1 MRKIWVNNIPIDGGK
16 PTTTSIVWTI
26 NPIVVYDY
34 WPPPFRALWYTI
46 DVDHIIKW
54 YVMSALTIYMC
65 EIITNIFTDTLWR
78 AASARPLRHNHA
90 SRIRVEQ
97 VIWKR
102 VPPTPTPPPPT
113 PPPHRNF
120 ENGTLRMSSTLFKKK
135 NSFYSGNCFVVYIQP
150 PYIPGPCF
158 N

>member
-34 WPPPFRALWYTI
+34 WPPPVRALWYTI

-54 YVMSALTIYMC
+54 YVMFALTIYMC
-65 EIITNIFTDTLWR
+65 EIIKHVKTSMLSNCWLVNCLCMRTAFD
-78 AASARPLRHNHA
+78 SKKNGM
-90 SRIRVEQ
+90 
-97 VIWKR
+97 
-102 VPPTPTPPPPT
+102 PPT
-113 PPPHRNF
+113 PPPHPPTPPPTPEF
-120 ENGTLRMSSTLFKKK
+120 WKWYFTDVVDTFQKKK
-135 NSFYSGNCFVVYIQP
+135 NNNSFYRGNCFVVYIQP